1 VTEVKD
7 LEEALL
13 CAAFP
18 QSMAVEIITLDGSLR
33 VSNTNKNEKEY
44 VSWYS
49 YAISESQA
57 M

>member
-1 VTEVKD
+1 MTEVKD

-49 YAISESQA
+49 YAISEFQA